1 MQLKMVLLALGVGVC
16 ALLLIAMAA
25 RAATPSPYPVFS
37 AWESTQRYR
46 STSQYTPLP
55 PAPDAVGCFCPA
67 VPCSRGSMAGCT
79 AQCSAPKTALCRCEA
94 TCDLYAKPVGIN
106 LCRCE

>member
-1 MQLKMVLLALGVGVC
+1 MQLKTALLLPSVGVC
-16 ALLLIAMAA
+16 ALLLLAMAA
-25 RAATPSPYPVFS
+25 RAATPYSSPALS

-46 STSQYTPLP
+46 STSQ
-55 PAPDAVGCFCPA
+55 PAPLLLAPDTVGCFCPA

-79 AQCSAPKTALCRCEA
+79 AQCAAPKTALCRCEA
-94 TCDLYAKPVGIN
+94 ICDLYAKPVGIN